1 MPEVFKCKIVFFPSP
16 GDKNFQEARSKG
28 RYRRSIDRSFPLP
41 AIIIRR
47 HPRVE
52 PLFRRERDRTEGGR
66 KENGEKR
73 RDADLEA
80 FTTSRAFPIVI
91 LSPGLS
97 HSLSRRVGERA
108 TLLADPPNDIRG
120 YVARWSAKNRR
131 LFGTL
136 AKQKPS
142 LRKRGNYIY
151 IYIFLIFTSDR
162 LFCIKMIIIIIIQ

>member
-52 PLFRRERDRTEGGR
+52 PLFRGERDRTEGGR

-120 YVARWSAKNRR
+120 YSLPVGRRKIVDCLAPLRNKNL
-131 LFGTL
+131 LFENVGI
-136 AKQKPS
+136 
-142 LRKRGNYIY
+142 IY

-162 LFCIKMIIIIIIQ
+162 LFCIKMIIIIII